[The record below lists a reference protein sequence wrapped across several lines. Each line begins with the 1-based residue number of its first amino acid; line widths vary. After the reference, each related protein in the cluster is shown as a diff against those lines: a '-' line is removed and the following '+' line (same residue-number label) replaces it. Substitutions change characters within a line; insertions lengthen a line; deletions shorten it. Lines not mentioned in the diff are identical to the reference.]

1 MWIMANPNPGR
12 KLVPDCVIRAL
23 CIALQLPWLYVF
35 DALYEV
41 ARMDYSM
48 PSDDNVWG
56 HLLYLWGFR
65 PFLLNLE
72 VWGKPPTI
80 RDFARFYPEGTYII
94 GTGSHAVAVVDGNY
108 YDTWDSGD
116 ETPSFFWVI

>member
-35 DALYEV
+35 DALCEV

-65 PFLLNLE
+65 PFLLPE
-72 VWGKPPTI
+72 SCPRCVTI
-80 RDFARFYPEGTYII
+80 REFARLYPEGTYII
-94 GTGSHAVAVVDGNY
+94 GTGNHAVAVVSGCY
-108 YDTWDSGD
+108 FDTWDSGD
-116 ETPSFFWVI
+116 EIPSFFWVI